1 MSNSLPKDPMLCLS
15 VVNTKFRDF
24 YSDLDSLCEDMGVEK
39 ESLIEK
45 LKTIDY
51 LYDEK
56 QNQFV

>member
-15 VVNTKFRDF
+15 VVNTKLRDY
-24 YSDLDSLCEDMGVEK
+24 YSDLDNLCEDMGVEK

>member
-15 VVNTKFRDF
+15 IINTKLRDY

>member
-15 VVNTKFRDF
+15 VVNTKLRDY

-39 ESLIEK
+39 ESLIEQ

>member
-15 VVNTKFRDF
+15 VVNTKLRDY
-24 YSDLDSLCEDMGVEK
+24 YSDLDYLCEDMGVEK

>member
-15 VVNTKFRDF
+15 VVNTKLRDY

-56 QNQFV
+56 QNQFI